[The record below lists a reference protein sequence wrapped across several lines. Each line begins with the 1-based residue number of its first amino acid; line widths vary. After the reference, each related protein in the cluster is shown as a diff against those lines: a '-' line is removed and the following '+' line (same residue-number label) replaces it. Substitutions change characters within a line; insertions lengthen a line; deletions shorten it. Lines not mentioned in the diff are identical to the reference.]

1 MDMPTA
7 GIVTIAFSLL
17 LSRKLGWHADPARIP
32 LLIATVLFAFAL
44 CFPTIGALEQ
54 ETGWILAG
62 HLASALGGL
71 VLVIALLAFERKG
84 AKPDARRVKRKPKK
98 QATAPPTGSTDEL
111 PAPDPDDPYAGPHGG

>member
-54 ETGWILAG
+54 ETGWIVAG
-62 HLASALGGL
+62 HVATALGRHRPGDRP
-71 VLVIALLAFERKG
+71 ACFRAEGCCEARAPG
-84 AKPDARRVKRKPKK
+84 A
-98 QATAPPTGSTDEL
+98 
-111 PAPDPDDPYAGPHGG
+111 